1 MVMTVLLITVLFAYN
16 ILQIV
21 LNTRV
26 PIGVVSSDSMEPNL
40 KRGDY
45 VICIGVRAE
54 DIEVGDIIIFDLPHK
69 SNIVHRVINKMK
81 DSDGSWRFLTKGD
94 NNSKPDEEPYDIKTW
109 VREENIIG
117 KVIFKIPYIGWI
129 TLIARENPIIPLIIF
144 LLILIIITI
153 PWRKGERNSDEELK

>member
-1 MVMTVLLITVLFAYN
+1 MVMAALLITVLFAYN

-40 KRGDY
+40 KKGDY

-54 DIEVGDIIIFDLPHK
+54 NIEVGDIIIFDLPHK
-69 SNIVHRVINKMK
+69 SNIVHRVVNKMK
-81 DSDGSWRFLTKGD
+81 DSDGNWRFLTKGD
-94 NNSKPDEEPYDIKTW
+94 NNIKPDEEPYDIKTW
-109 VREENIIG
+109 IREENIIG
-117 KVIFKIPYIGWI
+117 KVIFKVPYIGWI

-153 PWRKGERNSDEELK
+153 PWHKEEGNSNEKS